1 MKITVEYS
9 RREAYRIRQI
19 RRKLHH
25 LGVSLAQVVLVG
37 SLVGAG
43 ILGTAMDSPELGP
56 VIKGFWV
63 CIGLAVITYIGLRIE
78 GR

>member
-19 RRKLHH
+19 RRKLHR
-25 LGVSLAQVVLVG
+25 LGVSIAQVILAG
-37 SLVGAG
+37 SLIGVG
-43 ILGTAMDSPELGP
+43 ILSTAMDSPELGP
-56 VIKGFWV
+56 VVKGFWI